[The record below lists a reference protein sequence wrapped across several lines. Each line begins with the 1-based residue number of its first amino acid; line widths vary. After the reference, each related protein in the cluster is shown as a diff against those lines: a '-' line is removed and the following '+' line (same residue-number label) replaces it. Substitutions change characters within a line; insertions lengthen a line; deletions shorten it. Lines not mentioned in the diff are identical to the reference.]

1 MRMFL
6 AAAVLLAISG
16 CSVNDRF
23 VFKPGR
29 PPVAGPKLPMKV
41 AVLPFKDGTE
51 DFTQRGGFLVDQK
64 NLIFNLAKTGYSGFI
79 TALPPEL
86 WSKAFAEELSASGI
100 FREVRF
106 VYSPSELQDE
116 EIRIEG
122 TVEKAYAFGA
132 FYTPNR
138 FALGLRASW
147 RKDRNPFWEKG
158 VERVWNTDEAAFTR
172 CGISRQCIAD
182 ESHAEVNRVMR
193 ELFTEA
199 GGDLAATL
207 ARGSGSMDGEKGMSP
222 GVSPPA
228 STAPPP
234 ARESVDGEI
243 ERILKGN

>member
-1 MRMFL
+1 MKSCLVAGLVLWVL
-6 AAAVLLAISG
+6 AG

-23 VFKPGR
+23 VFKPGM
-29 PPVAGPKLPMKV
+29 PPVAGAKLPMKV
-41 AVLPFKDGTE
+41 AVLPFGDGTE

-86 WSKAFAEELSASGI
+86 WAKALAEDLAASGI

-106 VYSPSELQDE
+106 VYSPSELVDE
-116 EIRIEG
+116 EISIEG

-138 FALGLRASW
+138 FALRLRASW
-147 RKDRNPFWEKG
+147 RKDRKPFWEKG

-193 ELFTEA
+193 ELFAEA
-199 GGDLAATL
+199 GSDLARTL
-207 ARGSGSMDGEKGMSP
+207 ASLPGGQTGGDERTPAATPAQSP
-222 GVSPPA
+222 VPG
-228 STAPPP
+228 
-234 ARESVDGEI
+234 SVDETI
-243 ERILKGN
+243 EAILKGK